1 MRGVSMKEYFMKL
14 SKNQRILIIAILV
27 IILIVFLILHGI
39 FYSNNNEFVVTNE
52 INDVS
57 SDGKW
62 EKISSNSYAK
72 KDGKIVINVVG
83 EVNNPGV
90 VTLDEGARIIDAIN
104 AAGGKTEKAD
114 ISEIN
119 LAYVL
124 EDGSRLYIP
133 SFSEMKEKKLE
144 NSTNSKDIISS
155 DTGVS
160 NIVMEEVN
168 VEKKNTNEIKKINI
182 NKASKDELKQLSGVG
197 DSVAQAIIDYR
208 QKNGK
213 FNSIEDI
220 KKVPGIGESKFH
232 NIEKM
237 ISVK

>member
-1 MRGVSMKEYFMKL
+1 MKEYFMKL
-14 SKNQRILIIAILV
+14 SKNQKIMIIAIAA

-39 FYSNNNEFVVTNE
+39 FYSNNNELVITNE
-52 INDVS
+52 SNET
-57 SDGKW
+57 SDEKW
-62 EKISSNSYAK
+62 EAISSNSYAK

-104 AAGGKTEKAD
+104 AAGGKTDKAD

-124 EDGSRLYIP
+124 DDGVRLYIP
-133 SFSEMKEKKLE
+133 SFSEMKEKKLD
-144 NSTNSKDIISS
+144 NSTNSKDTISS

-160 NIVMEEVN
+160 NIVTEEVA
-168 VEKKNTNEIKKINI
+168 VEKNNTNEIKKINI
-182 NKASKDELKQLSGVG
+182 NKASKEELKQLSGVG

-213 FNSIEDI
+213 FNTIEDI
-220 KKVPGIGESKFH
+220 KKVPGIGESKFS
-232 NIEKM
+232 NIQKM

>member
-1 MRGVSMKEYFMKL
+1 MKEYFMKL
-14 SKNQRILIIAILV
+14 SKNQKIMIIVIIV
-27 IILIVFLILHGI
+27 IILLVFLFLHNY
-39 FYSNNNEFVVTNE
+39 FYNNELIITNE
-52 INDVS
+52 VNEISEN
-57 SDGKW
+57 KW
-62 EKISSNSYAK
+62 ETIASNSYAK

-124 EDGSRLYIP
+124 DDGIRLYIP

-144 NSTNSKDIISS
+144 NSTNSKDTISS
-155 DTGVS
+155 DAGIS
-160 NIVMEEVN
+160 NIVMEEVA
-168 VEKKNTNEIKKINI
+168 VENKNTNEVKKINI
-182 NKASKDELKQLSGVG
+182 NKASKEELKQLSGVG

-213 FNSIEDI
+213 FNAIEDI
-220 KKVPGIGESKFH
+220 KKVPGIGESKFN

>member
-1 MRGVSMKEYFMKL
+1 MKDYFMKL
-14 SKNQRILIIAILV
+14 SKNQKIMIIAIAA

-39 FYSNNNEFVVTNE
+39 FYSNNNELVVTNE
-52 INDVS
+52 SNET
-57 SDGKW
+57 SDEKW
-62 EKISSNSYAK
+62 EAISSNSYAK

-90 VTLDEGARIIDAIN
+90 VTLEEGARIIDAIN
-104 AAGGKTEKAD
+104 AAGGKTDKAD

-124 EDGSRLYIP
+124 DDGVRLYIP
-133 SFSEMKEKKLE
+133 SFSEMKEKKLD
-144 NSTNSKDIISS
+144 NSTNSKDTISS

-160 NIVMEEVN
+160 NIVMEEVA
-168 VEKKNTNEIKKINI
+168 VEKNNNNKIKKINI
-182 NKASKDELKQLSGVG
+182 NKASKEELKQLSGVG

-213 FNSIEDI
+213 FNTIEDI
-220 KKVPGIGESKFH
+220 KKVPGIGESKFS
-232 NIEKM
+232 NIQKM

>member
-1 MRGVSMKEYFMKL
+1 MKEYFMKL

-27 IILIVFLILHGI
+27 IILIVFLILYGI

-124 EDGSRLYIP
+124 EDGIRLYIP

>member
-1 MRGVSMKEYFMKL
+1 MKEYFMKL
-14 SKNQRILIIAILV
+14 SKNQKIMIIAIAAT
-27 IILIVFLILHGI
+27 ILIVFLILHGI
-39 FYSNNNEFVVTNE
+39 FYSNNNELVITNE
-52 INDVS
+52 SNET
-57 SDGKW
+57 SDEKW
-62 EKISSNSYAK
+62 EAISSNSYAK

-90 VTLDEGARIIDAIN
+90 VTLEEGARIIDAIN
-104 AAGGKTEKAD
+104 AAGGKTDKAD

-124 EDGSRLYIP
+124 DDGVRLYIP
-133 SFSEMKEKKLE
+133 SFSEMKEKKLD
-144 NSTNSKDIISS
+144 NSTNSKDTISS

-160 NIVMEEVN
+160 NIVMEEVA
-168 VEKKNTNEIKKINI
+168 VEKNNTNEIKKINI
-182 NKASKDELKQLSGVG
+182 NKASKEELKQLSGVG

-213 FNSIEDI
+213 FNTIEDI
-220 KKVPGIGESKFH
+220 KKVPGIGESKFS
-232 NIEKM
+232 NIQKM

>member
-1 MRGVSMKEYFMKL
+1 MKDYFMKL
-14 SKNQRILIIAILV
+14 SKNQKIMIIAIAA

-39 FYSNNNEFVVTNE
+39 FYSNNNELVVTNE
-52 INDVS
+52 SNET
-57 SDGKW
+57 SDEKW
-62 EKISSNSYAK
+62 EAISSNSYAK

-90 VTLDEGARIIDAIN
+90 VTLEEGARIIDAIN
-104 AAGGKTEKAD
+104 AAGGKTDKAD

-124 EDGSRLYIP
+124 DDGVRLYIP
-133 SFSEMKEKKLE
+133 SFSEMKEKKLD
-144 NSTNSKDIISS
+144 NSTNSKDTISS

-160 NIVMEEVN
+160 NIVMEEVS
-168 VEKKNTNEIKKINI
+168 VEKNNTNEIKKINI
-182 NKASKDELKQLSGVG
+182 NKASKEELKQLSGVG

-213 FNSIEDI
+213 FNTIEDI
-220 KKVPGIGESKFH
+220 KKVPGIGESKFS
-232 NIEKM
+232 NIQKM

>member
-1 MRGVSMKEYFMKL
+1 MKEYFMKL
-14 SKNQRILIIAILV
+14 SKNQRILMIAILA
-27 IILIVFLILHGI
+27 IILIVFFILYGI

-57 SDGKW
+57 IDGKW

-104 AAGGKTEKAD
+104 AAGGKTDKAD
-114 ISEIN
+114 VSEIN

-124 EDGSRLYIP
+124 EDGIRLYIP

-213 FNSIEDI
+213 FNTIEDI
-220 KKVPGIGESKFH
+220 KKVPGIGESKFN

>member
-1 MRGVSMKEYFMKL
+1 MRGVPMKEYFMKL
-14 SKNQRILIIAILV
+14 SKNQKIMIAVIIV
-27 IILIVFLILHGI
+27 IILLVFLFLHNY
-39 FYSNNNEFVVTNE
+39 FYNNELIITNE
-52 INDVS
+52 VNEISEN
-57 SDGKW
+57 KW
-62 EKISSNSYAK
+62 ETIASNSYAK

-124 EDGSRLYIP
+124 DDGIRLYIP

-144 NSTNSKDIISS
+144 NSTNSKDTISS
-155 DTGVS
+155 DAGIS
-160 NIVMEEVN
+160 NIVMEEVA
-168 VEKKNTNEIKKINI
+168 VENKNTNEVRKINI
-182 NKASKDELKQLSGVG
+182 NKASKEELKQLSGVG

-213 FNSIEDI
+213 FNAIEDI

>member
-1 MRGVSMKEYFMKL
+1 MKEYFMKL
-14 SKNQRILIIAILV
+14 SKNQKIMIIAIAA

-39 FYSNNNEFVVTNE
+39 FYSNNNELVITNE
-52 INDVS
+52 SNET
-57 SDGKW
+57 SDEKW
-62 EKISSNSYAK
+62 EAISSNSYAK

-104 AAGGKTEKAD
+104 AAGGKTDKAD

-124 EDGSRLYIP
+124 DDGVRLYIP
-133 SFSEMKEKKLE
+133 SFSEMKEKKLD
-144 NSTNSKDIISS
+144 NSTNSKDTISS

-160 NIVMEEVN
+160 NIVMEEVA
-168 VEKKNTNEIKKINI
+168 VEKNNTNEIKKINI
-182 NKASKDELKQLSGVG
+182 NKASKEELKQLSGVG

-213 FNSIEDI
+213 FNTIEDI
-220 KKVPGIGESKFH
+220 KKVPGIGESKFS
-232 NIEKM
+232 NIQKM

>member
-1 MRGVSMKEYFMKL
+1 MKEYFMKL
-14 SKNQRILIIAILV
+14 SKNQKIMIVVIIV
-27 IILIVFLILHGI
+27 IILLVFLFLHNY
-39 FYSNNNEFVVTNE
+39 FYNNELIITNE
-52 INDVS
+52 VNEISEN
-57 SDGKW
+57 KW
-62 EKISSNSYAK
+62 ETIASNSYAK

-124 EDGSRLYIP
+124 DDGIRLYIP

-144 NSTNSKDIISS
+144 NSTNSKDTISS
-155 DTGVS
+155 DAGIS
-160 NIVMEEVN
+160 NIVMEEVA
-168 VEKKNTNEIKKINI
+168 VENKNTNEVRKINI
-182 NKASKDELKQLSGVG
+182 NKASKEELKQLSGVG

-213 FNSIEDI
+213 FNAIEDI

>member
-1 MRGVSMKEYFMKL
+1 MKDYFMKL
-14 SKNQRILIIAILV
+14 SKNQKIMIIAIAA

-39 FYSNNNEFVVTNE
+39 FYSNNNELVVTNE
-52 INDVS
+52 SNET
-57 SDGKW
+57 SDEKW
-62 EKISSNSYAK
+62 EAISSNSYAK

-90 VTLDEGARIIDAIN
+90 VTLEEGARIIDAIN
-104 AAGGKTEKAD
+104 AAGGKTDKAD

-124 EDGSRLYIP
+124 DDGVRLYIP
-133 SFSEMKEKKLE
+133 SFSEMKEKKLD
-144 NSTNSKDIISS
+144 NSTNSKDTISS

-160 NIVMEEVN
+160 NIVMEEVA
-168 VEKKNTNEIKKINI
+168 VEKNNTNEIKKINI
-182 NKASKDELKQLSGVG
+182 NKASKEELKQLSGVG

-213 FNSIEDI
+213 FNTIEDI
-220 KKVPGIGESKFH
+220 KKVPGIGESKFS
-232 NIEKM
+232 NIQKM

>member
-1 MRGVSMKEYFMKL
+1 MKEYFMKL

-27 IILIVFLILHGI
+27 IILIVFFILHGI
-39 FYSNNNEFVVTNE
+39 FYSNNNELIVTNE
-52 INDVS
+52 VNEISND
-57 SDGKW
+57 KW

-72 KDGKIVINVVG
+72 RDGKIVINVVG

-124 EDGSRLYIP
+124 DDGIRLYIP

>member
-1 MRGVSMKEYFMKL
+1 MKEYFMKL
-14 SKNQRILIIAILV
+14 SKNQKIMIAVIIV
-27 IILIVFLILHGI
+27 IILLVFLFLHNY
-39 FYSNNNEFVVTNE
+39 FYNNELIITNE
-52 INDVS
+52 VNEISEN
-57 SDGKW
+57 KW
-62 EKISSNSYAK
+62 ETIASNSYAK

-124 EDGSRLYIP
+124 DDGIRLYIP

-144 NSTNSKDIISS
+144 NSTNSKDTISS
-155 DTGVS
+155 DAGIS
-160 NIVMEEVN
+160 NIVMEEVA
-168 VEKKNTNEIKKINI
+168 VENKNTNEVRKINI
-182 NKASKDELKQLSGVG
+182 NKASKEELKQLSGVG

-213 FNSIEDI
+213 FNAIEDI

>member
-1 MRGVSMKEYFMKL
+1 MKEYFMKL
-14 SKNQRILIIAILV
+14 SKNQKIMIIAIAI

-39 FYSNNNEFVVTNE
+39 FYSNNNELVITNE
-52 INDVS
+52 SNETS
-57 SDGKW
+57 EEKW
-62 EKISSNSYAK
+62 EAISSNSYAK

-104 AAGGKTEKAD
+104 AAGGKTDKAD

-124 EDGSRLYIP
+124 DDGVRLYIP
-133 SFSEMKEKKLE
+133 SFSEMKERKLD
-144 NSTNSKDIISS
+144 NSTNSKDTISS

-160 NIVMEEVN
+160 NIVMEEVA

-182 NKASKDELKQLSGVG
+182 NKANKEELKQLSGVG

-213 FNSIEDI
+213 FNTIEDI
-220 KKVPGIGESKFH
+220 KKVPGIGESKFS
-232 NIEKM
+232 NIQKM